1 MNNSDYVKNT
11 HYPIKFLS
19 RCMGFFV
26 LYFFTLNSLHFKRY
40 AFGGNRVM
48 RKVLLL
54 ILAIMLV
61 GCSEKEDEK
70 NKEKDAEKEDVVKEV
85 EKTVPVKFEEVD
97 PESKSMVGKFVEE
110 YNVLVDIYKDLEEP
124 IIIENIAEPITSEL
138 NKEDNIFKQILLDTD
153 FKEYEGHYKIEAK
166 YNEDKKITG
175 YTISVEGLPENEVS
189 EEGDEWEEGFLSA
202 MTIINSLELNFEKF
216 EEELNKVLTEAKDT
230 HTYTDSNYKIN
241 FLFPDMNLGK
251 YEINYDLTT

>member
-1 MNNSDYVKNT
+1 MK
-11 HYPIKFLS
+11 
-19 RCMGFFV
+19 
-26 LYFFTLNSLHFKRY
+26 
-40 AFGGNRVM
+40 
-48 RKVLLL
+48 KVLLL
-54 ILAIMLV
+54 ILATMLV
-61 GCSEKEDEK
+61 GCSEKEAEK
-70 NKEKDAEKEDVVKEV
+70 NNEKDV
-85 EKTVPVKFEEVD
+85 EKVATINVEEEVVPVKYEEVD
-97 PESKSMVGKFVEE
+97 PESKDKVGKFVEE
-110 YNVLVDIYKDLEEP
+110 YNVLVDIYKDLEDP
-124 IIIENIAEPITSEL
+124 SIIGKLVDPITSEL